1 MGGGRGAPAA
11 PSRAR
16 ESSGARRLRRQRRRP
31 QGDRDQPSRFT
42 PAARRRA
49 PRIRLLPRGC
59 SFGIRNA
66 SAFCGWPAVTS
77 SPGALPA
84 LRAMEAQ
91 AHAAPQ
97 PAEASASVAS
107 AGTAA
112 ASQVAHAAGYSV
124 VLYGLVSL
132 LLVMLVVMLLY
143 VACSKR
149 YRLNWFEKN
158 LLEAA
163 ETAEMARSQE
173 ALVGP
178 SSQPG
183 SSRTLNRSPSDDKFW
198 VPPNLQR
205 QASVCPSEAAADS
218 AGEESVPGTP
228 CTPCAGPAPSFPGAP
243 SGSALGAGGG
253 ATEAG
258 AGAAAAVALPLARS
272 DKHVVLSTANPARPR
287 VASMHTK
294 LDHTKIDTS
303 LYQKASPARTPSEPE
318 DARGSLHLSLS
329 YDAAAGMLTVRLI
342 EAQDLQAR
350 DFSGTADPYAKIRL
364 LPDRANVWQTRIHKR
379 TLNPVFDE
387 DFVFEVAP
395 GALSRRTLELLLYDF
410 DAYSRHHSIGGVQ
423 LPLARLDLTERL
435 TLWKALVPCS
445 EQDSKAELGDLM
457 VSLCYLPSAERL
469 TVVVLKGRNLRV
481 VDDTRSSSDPFVRVS
496 LLQNGKRVKKK
507 KTGVHRNTV
516 SPVFNEA
523 LTFDVSR
530 DALPRCTLEFSVL
543 HDSLLGPS
551 ELLGR
556 ALVGPGPDCRPD
568 ERDFFAEVLASKTAT
583 AQWLPLA
590 DAQ

>member
-1 MGGGRGAPAA
+1 
-11 PSRAR
+11 
-16 ESSGARRLRRQRRRP
+16 
-31 QGDRDQPSRFT
+31 
-42 PAARRRA
+42 
-49 PRIRLLPRGC
+49 
-59 SFGIRNA
+59 
-66 SAFCGWPAVTS
+66 
-77 SPGALPA
+77 
-84 LRAMEAQ
+84 
-91 AHAAPQ
+91 
-97 PAEASASVAS
+97 
-107 AGTAA
+107 
-112 ASQVAHAAGYSV
+112 
-124 VLYGLVSL
+124 
-132 LLVMLVVMLLY
+132 
-143 VACSKR
+143 
-149 YRLNWFEKN
+149 
-158 LLEAA
+158 
-163 ETAEMARSQE
+163 
-173 ALVGP
+173 
-178 SSQPG
+178 
-183 SSRTLNRSPSDDKFW
+183 
-198 VPPNLQR
+198 
-205 QASVCPSEAAADS
+205 
-218 AGEESVPGTP
+218 
-228 CTPCAGPAPSFPGAP
+228 
-243 SGSALGAGGG
+243 
-253 ATEAG
+253 
-258 AGAAAAVALPLARS
+258 
-272 DKHVVLSTANPARPR
+272 
-287 VASMHTK
+287 MHTK

-379 TLNPVFDE
+379 TLNPAKEILGTVR
-387 DFVFEVAP
+387 
-395 GALSRRTLELLLYDF
+395 LRLRLELVLELELKL
-410 DAYSRHHSIGGVQ
+410 G
-423 LPLARLDLTERL
+423 LDLELRL
-435 TLWKALVPCS
+435 GLGLGLDLELRLALRLRLRLELRRAETGTGAGFEAGTAAGLDLRLKLWLGCA
-445 EQDSKAELGDLM
+445 QAELGDLM

-568 ERDFFAEVLASKTAT
+568 ERDFFRRGAGQQRRRRRSGSRWRRLIREDVDDIALKR
-583 AQWLPLA
+583 
-590 DAQ
+590 D